1 MKKIILFLAIAT
13 SSYCS
18 NAQVYDTGTKV
29 GIGAPNPHSLLHVS
43 STVNQPYN
51 SDFGIVS
58 ITPSSD
64 VNMSLSLGY
73 DASLGT
79 NGSGWI
85 QSIRSATAYTPLL
98 LNPINANVGIGT
110 TSPQSKL
117 HIYQAASDATGLV
130 IQGNTINTDA
140 AQHYIAMTLDGDY
153 GNGGGNYSQI
163 RSYSN
168 LYYSW
173 GSQLAFYTTQAGIAN
188 TLSERMRIDWN
199 GNVGIGTASP
209 GAKLHVQADA
219 NTSGA
224 PDNAQFY
231 ITGKTASGKRLSL
244 AYNTSSNYGEIQSQA
259 YAGGYTA
266 LNLNPNGGNVLIG
279 KTSEQPGANYK
290 LDIGGSARA
299 DKIVVNTSGAD
310 FVFDKKYLLPK
321 LSDVKAY
328 IDEHQHLPEIPSAKE
343 MQANGMSVGE
353 INTKLLQKV
362 EELTLYAIEQQKRI
376 DQLEHQQTKSEQ
388 QDARIAVLEKALSK
402 LTNNQSK

>member
-18 NAQVYDTGTKV
+18 YAQVFDTGTKV
-29 GIGAPNPHSLLHVS
+29 GIGTPSPHSLLHVS
-43 STVNQPYN
+43 SNQPY

-85 QSIRSATAYTPLL
+85 QSIRSGTAYTPLL

-110 TSPQSKL
+110 KSPQSKL

-140 AQHYIAMTLDGDY
+140 SQHYIAMTLDGDY

-199 GNVGIGTASP
+199 GNVGIGTKTP
-209 GAKLHVQADA
+209 DAKLSVLGTIHTNEVKVDL
-219 NTSGA
+219 NVPGPDYVFDSG
-224 PDNAQFY
+224 
-231 ITGKTASGKRLSL
+231 
-244 AYNTSSNYGEIQSQA
+244 
-259 YAGGYTA
+259 
-266 LNLNPNGGNVLIG
+266 
-279 KTSEQPGANYK
+279 YK
-290 LDIGGSARA
+290 LTDLGE
-299 DKIVVNTSGAD
+299 
-310 FVFDKKYLLPK
+310 L
-321 LSDVKAY
+321 KAY
-328 IDEHQHLPEIPSAKE
+328 LEMHHHLPEIPSAEQMKKDGLNLGE
-343 MQANGMSVGE
+343 M
-353 INTKLLQKV
+353 NTKLLKKV
-362 EELTLYAIEQQKRI
+362 EELTLYVIQLREQNKKQK
-376 DQLEHQQTKSEQ
+376 DEQ
-388 QDARIAVLEKALSK
+388 EARIAALEKSLLK
-402 LTNNQSK
+402 LTESQSK